1 MDKTKSLKPL
11 NFNKEVL
18 RLNNL
23 SNDKK
28 IVEFKKYYAKCQE
41 IENSFKIV
49 IYYTKRGAR
58 EKRENDKIT

>member
-18 RLNNL
+18 RLNKL

-28 IVEFKKYYAKCQE
+28 IVEFKKYYAKCKE
-41 IENSFKIV
+41 IENGFKLQIDV
-49 IYYTKRGAR
+49 VS
-58 EKRENDKIT
+58 